1 MDPRNFKLSQEE
13 LDSIISLRNLA
24 KENVEKIGKLNIQKY
39 FLESELEFVKEQLSS
54 LYTESMQ
61 LNEQEKS
68 KIDEV
73 VGKYGEGKLDFAT
86 GVYMVD

>member
-1 MDPRNFKLSQEE
+1 MESGNFKLSQEE

-39 FLESELEFVKEQLSS
+39 FLESELEFVKEQLSG
-54 LYTESMQ
+54 LYTESMK

-86 GVYMVD
+86 GIYTVD

>member
-86 GVYMVD
+86 GVYTVD

>member
-1 MDPRNFKLSQEE
+1 MEPGNFKLSQEE

-39 FLESELEFVKEQLSS
+39 FLESELEFIEEQLSG
-54 LYTESMQ
+54 LYTESMK

-86 GVYMVD
+86 GIYTVD

>member
-1 MDPRNFKLSQEE
+1 MEPGNFKLSQEE
-13 LDSIISLRNLA
+13 LDSIIFLRNLA

-39 FLESELEFVKEQLSS
+39 FLESELEFIEEQLSG
-54 LYTESMQ
+54 LYTESMK

-86 GVYMVD
+86 GIYTVD